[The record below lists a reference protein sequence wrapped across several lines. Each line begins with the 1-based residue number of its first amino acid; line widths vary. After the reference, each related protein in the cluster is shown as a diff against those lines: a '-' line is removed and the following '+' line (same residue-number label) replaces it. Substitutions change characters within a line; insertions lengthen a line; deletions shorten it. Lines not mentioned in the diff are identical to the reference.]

1 MPPYQQIIEGP
12 AKTWRLVQK
21 RAAIRRRGDD
31 PDICKI
37 SQEDYDI
44 ESFYNVMTDRTIPQ
58 EVVEMSYPDHY
69 RAMRWYLTNAPSSPR
84 WHIEAWLLADG
95 GLDNAIEH
103 LGMSDWKLSLDI
115 YRRAFFS
122 ISEEQRLSPAWMASN
137 IWTPASMHQNSLY
150 FYDYLLKLAAYYQPS
165 LLEAL
170 TSHQALSTAAVKWLR
185 QMVEDQRDRSM
196 LLTGNISVKAPL
208 ELKMAS
214 NENTMRAWR
223 EDRAS
228 EGLAAQDSAALSEL
242 MQVVHDKVSI
252 LDHDGKLP
260 ERQDFNVEKYSDD
273 ELIVKPAPKQE

>member
-1 MPPYQQIIEGP
+1 
-12 AKTWRLVQK
+12 
-21 RAAIRRRGDD
+21 
-31 PDICKI
+31 
-37 SQEDYDI
+37 
-44 ESFYNVMTDRTIPQ
+44 
-58 EVVEMSYPDHY
+58 
-69 RAMRWYLTNAPSSPR
+69 
-84 WHIEAWLLADG
+84 
-95 GLDNAIEH
+95 
-103 LGMSDWKLSLDI
+103 
-115 YRRAFFS
+115 
-122 ISEEQRLSPAWMASN
+122 
-137 IWTPASMHQNSLY
+137 
-150 FYDYLLKLAAYYQPS
+150 
-165 LLEAL
+165 
-170 TSHQALSTAAVKWLR
+170 
-185 QMVEDQRDRSM
+185 MVEDQRDRSM